1 MQLPNRC
8 GINRENT
15 YFMSRARHE
24 PKKSLVVEILRL
36 LLNPFPKDPDEKS
49 PWELVCKKVKDSKH
63 PECNDE
69 VETGD
74 KMLVGYNPFLWL
86 DKKVLDTGKDK

>member
-15 YFMSRARHE
+15 YFMSRARQE
-24 PKKSLVVEILRL
+24 PKKSLVVESLRL
-36 LLNPFPKDPDEKS
+36 FLNPFTKDPEQKP
-49 PWELVCKKVKDSKH
+49 PWESGCKRVKDSKH
-63 PECNDE
+63 PEGNDE

-74 KMLVGYNPFLWL
+74 KMSVGYNPFL
-86 DKKVLDTGKDK
+86 